1 MKAEELRIG
10 NYVSLVSR
18 IVRINGVTPSEI
30 IVDNLLDGFIV
41 RYIKKDVLSLNPIP
55 LTPAVLEKIKYL
67 PYPIKIIGTHRVGI
81 EISGCR
87 LPACYE
93 YLHQLQ
99 NVVYALTNE
108 ELEMNF

>member
-1 MKAEELRIG
+1 MKAKEFRVG
-10 NYVSLVSR
+10 NWVKD
-18 IVRINGVTPSEI
+18 IKNGY
-30 IVDNLLDGFIV
+30 GFIDG
-41 RYIKKDVLSLNPIP
+41 IKTNWVEVWVNYCYGSGIYKKRITEIEPIP
-55 LTPAVLEKIKYL
+55 LTPEVLDKIKYL

-81 EISGCR
+81 EFLGWR
-87 LPACYE
+87 LPAGYE

>member
-1 MKAEELRIG
+1 MKATEFRVGNWVKDIEKGYGFIDGIKTSWVEVWINYWHGSG
-10 NYVSLVSR
+10 NY
-18 IVRINGVTPSEI
+18 
-30 IVDNLLDGFIV
+30 
-41 RYIKKDVLSLNPIP
+41 KKLITQIEPIP
-55 LTPAVLEKIKYL
+55 LTPAVLDKIKYL

-81 EISGCR
+81 EILGCQ
-87 LPACYE
+87 LPAGYE